1 MKTPTLTV
9 QNKLFL
15 SFALV
20 VGGLVVAV
28 IGYVG
33 TIVSRQAGETIAEDL
48 RNSLKVFEALQ
59 REKTANL
66 RALLANISEAPRLKA
81 ALDLKKQDP
90 ATVADLAAE
99 LRGGLDLLQ
108 VADKKGRLL
117 FGAMGDR
124 AQTPAKIAASASPF
138 DALFARA
145 VDPENPVVSA
155 GAMTWEGRIFITMT
169 GPVIAKDRVV
179 GALRAGF
186 ELGEK
191 QAKDLRDQTGSE
203 VAFTIGTSQVAV
215 SSLPPSAVGS
225 LQGQLTG
232 MKPDAMGPSA
242 FELALDGQ
250 PYVVQIAPLA
260 DPGGATVGWQVQL
273 RSRARVLKLLSR
285 VRGGVLT
292 IGLTGLVVAVGL
304 IYLIA
309 RGIASP
315 LKDLVRGTREVD
327 RGNLEYRVPVRTR
340 DELGVLAEAFNTMIA
355 DLKEKER
362 VKAVFGRY
370 LPKAVADR
378 AMAHEGELMLGG
390 EERDVAIFFSDV
402 RGFTA
407 LSENMPPQKLV
418 GQLNEYFTAM
428 TEILFEH
435 DGTLD
440 KLIGDAVMAVFGAP
454 VADADAPAKAVR
466 TALRMQAS
474 LRELNR
480 GFEAKGLP
488 RFEIG
493 IGINTGV
500 VVAGNLGSSKQLS
513 YTVIGEEVNLAS
525 RLCSKAGKGQILI
538 SESVFRKVKWGFE
551 CNRLEPITVKNVSY
565 PVQVYEVVG
574 ERADGGTPGDVPP
587 PAQPA

>member
-1 MKTPTLTV
+1 MVNRVLTV

-20 VGGLVVAV
+20 VGGLVLGV

-33 TIVSRQAGETIAEDL
+33 TIVSRQAEETIAEDL

-81 ALDLKKQDP
+81 ALDLRKQDP

-108 VADKKGRLL
+108 VSDTKGRLL
-117 FGAMGDR
+117 FSAMGDQR
-124 AQTPAKIAASASPF
+124 TVPAKIAPSASPF
-138 DALFARA
+138 DAFFARA
-145 VDPENPVVSA
+145 VDPENPAVSA
-155 GAMTWEGRIFITMT
+155 GAMTWEGRIFIVMT

-179 GALRAGF
+179 GGLRAGF
-186 ELGEK
+186 ELGIK
-191 QAKDLRDQTGSE
+191 QAEDLRDQTGSE
-203 VAFTIGTSQVAV
+203 VAFTVGAARVAV
-215 SSLPPSAVGS
+215 SSLPPAAAAALGTA
-225 LQGQLTG
+225 LAG
-232 MKPDAMGPSA
+232 MAADAMGGAA
-242 FELALDGQ
+242 FALALDGQ
-250 PYVVQIAPLA
+250 PFVVQPAPLK
-260 DPGGATVGWQVQL
+260 DPAGGTLGWQVQA

-315 LKDLVRGTREVD
+315 LKDLVRGTVEVD
-327 RGNLEYRVPVRTR
+327 RGNLDYRVPVRTT
-340 DELGVLAEAFNTMIA
+340 DELGVLAEAFNTMVK

-428 TEILFEH
+428 TEILFAH

-454 VADADAPAKAVR
+454 VADPDAPVKAVR
-466 TALRMQAS
+466 TALRMQAA
-474 LRELNR
+474 LRDLNR
-480 GFEAKGLP
+480 GFEAQGLP

-493 IGINTGV
+493 IGINTGN
-500 VVAGNLGSSKQLS
+500 VVAGNLGSTKQLS

-538 SESVFRKVKWGFE
+538 SESVYRKVKWQFE
-551 CNRLEPITVKNVSY
+551 CGRLEPITVKNVSY
-565 PVQVYEVVG
+565 PVQVYEVQG
-574 ERADGGTPGDVPP
+574 ERKDGGTPGDVPA